1 MAKRTVNNIKLGL
14 FVTAGLLLVI
24 FALYMIGRDTNLF
37 GKNYTLRA
45 RFENVQG
52 LTSGNNIR
60 YAGIQVG
67 TVKKVKILN
76 DTLIEVS
83 MLIDLKMKK
92 YIHKNDIVSMST
104 DGLMGNRILNI
115 TPAKDGAPLAEDGD
129 LLVIKKSVGTDE
141 ILETLD
147 KTNKNIAFVSE
158 ELKTTVLRI
167 NNSAALWKLLN
178 ETTLPD
184 NLRISVENIRRATAK
199 ADNMVTDM
207 HALISDIRSGKGSLG
222 AILTD
227 TAIAYNL
234 NEAVLK
240 IQQVGNYASDLA
252 IELNKLTASV
262 QKDINT
268 GKGPAHALL
277 KDSAIVIKLNNSLS
291 NIEKGTEGFN
301 QNMEALKHNFLLR
314 GYFRKLEKKQ
324 EKEKNKSE

>member
-1 MAKRTVNNIKLGL
+1 MAKRTVNNIKLGV
-14 FVTAGLLLVI
+14 FVLVGLLLVI
-24 FALYMIGRDTNLF
+24 VALYMIGRDTNLF
-37 GKNYTLRA
+37 GKNYVLKA

-76 DTLIEVS
+76 DTLVEVT

-92 YIHKNDIVSMST
+92 YIHKTDVVSMST

-115 TPAKDGAPLAEDGD
+115 TPAKEGAPLAEDGD
-129 LLVIKKSVGTDE
+129 LLITKKSVSTDE

-147 KTNKNIAFVSE
+147 KTNRNIAFISE

-167 NNSAALWKLLN
+167 NSSTALWKLLN
-178 ETTLPD
+178 DETLPA
-184 NLRISVENIRRATAK
+184 NLKTSVANIREATAT
-199 ADNMVTDM
+199 ADNMVMDLHNM
-207 HALISDIRSGKGSLG
+207 INDVKSGKGSLG

-240 IQQVGNYASDLA
+240 IQQVGDHASELA
-252 IELNKLTASV
+252 NELTNLTTSIK
-262 QKDINT
+262 QDINN
-268 GKGPAHALL
+268 GKGPAHAIL
-277 KDSAIVIKLNNSLS
+277 KDSALVIKLNNSLS

-301 QNMEALKHNFLLR
+301 QSMQALKHNFLLR

-324 EKEKNKSE
+324 EKEKNKHN